1 MAPRRKQTTSL
12 PATKLN
18 GDAADDSARL
28 QILLEDY
35 SQGRDDERNWNTV
48 LASLIAVA
56 FTLIGLLIAA
66 VTQTCRFNTSNSCTH
81 VPDYLIGAT
90 PLLPITLLLFT
101 QMLGTV
107 ATFRVFYLRAI
118 ETEIQQ
124 YAGAPLKS
132 ISPIMPASYID
143 MMTEL
148 TSLRRG
154 RLQYRIVT
162 FLLVASI
169 IVIFG
174 GFACYIALHMD
185 PTTQVVM
192 AVIYAPIVLLMVSE
206 NYRAGPGGRP
216 MFYKIALRYVAH
228 RNMTGYALE
237 DLASQSSH
245 LKHDKRSL
253 PSYLLMPRVAEWVK
267 WVITPGAFVVT
278 AWATGAFRNWHQFI
292 LVWLI
297 LEYLIYEARYQWND
311 IRGIDEDADHPERT
325 ARLRLPG
332 GPNARRNI
340 LASCLVGILRLILAV
355 SIAAVTHLLAPVML
369 LIGLVFGV
377 AIVYEALRAVPA
389 SSSLSPP
396 PSARS
401 VAIWITVGLGYA
413 IRSGT
418 GMWLGG
424 VRLLSLTA
432 ISGMLYFLAL
442 GIMFVLLTWV
452 LEAASYC
459 STDRKEFL
467 FRAPGLEVKPHIAT
481 LLRWTGWTVQHGT
494 GGVPGAAVPVLKEKQ
509 GKRYA
514 PWNIAL
520 LLGAGLGAVV
530 GTGLARSNPALTAYW
545 PVVAASLL
553 GALWLMI
560 VSRFATRLAVTAAV
574 AVVLVG
580 LTFPSVHQ
588 ALAIIAAIPW
598 IAVAACY
605 AFFRNSS
612 YQALMNFG
620 PDLLSA
626 LKRAVLALAL
636 QALRLVV
643 GRQIWESTGFDPR
656 THNPG

>member
-1 MAPRRKQTTSL
+1 
-12 PATKLN
+12 
-18 GDAADDSARL
+18 
-28 QILLEDY
+28 
-35 SQGRDDERNWNTV
+35 
-48 LASLIAVA
+48 
-56 FTLIGLLIAA
+56 
-66 VTQTCRFNTSNSCTH
+66 
-81 VPDYLIGAT
+81 
-90 PLLPITLLLFT
+90 
-101 QMLGTV
+101 
-107 ATFRVFYLRAI
+107 
-118 ETEIQQ
+118 
-124 YAGAPLKS
+124 
-132 ISPIMPASYID
+132 
-143 MMTEL
+143 
-148 TSLRRG
+148 
-154 RLQYRIVT
+154 
-162 FLLVASI
+162 
-169 IVIFG
+169 
-174 GFACYIALHMD
+174 
-185 PTTQVVM
+185 
-192 AVIYAPIVLLMVSE
+192 
-206 NYRAGPGGRP
+206 
-216 MFYKIALRYVAH
+216 
-228 RNMTGYALE
+228 
-237 DLASQSSH
+237 
-245 LKHDKRSL
+245 
-253 PSYLLMPRVAEWVK
+253 MPRVAEWVK

-278 AWATGAFRNWHQFI
+278 SWATGAFRNWHQFI

-311 IRGIDEDADHPERT
+311 IRGIDEDADHPAST

-355 SIAAVTHLLAPVML
+355 SIAAVTHLLAPVTL
-369 LIGLVFGV
+369 LIGLVFGA
-377 AIVYEALRAVPA
+377 AILYEALRAVPA

-396 PSARS
+396 PSERS

-432 ISGMLYFLAL
+432 ISGTLYFLAV

-459 STDRKEFL
+459 STDCKEFL
-467 FRAPGLEVKPHIAT
+467 FRAPGLKVKPHIAT

-545 PVVAASLL
+545 PVVVVSLL
-553 GALWLMI
+553 GALLLMI
-560 VSRFATRLAVTAAV
+560 FSRFATRLAVTAAV
-574 AVVLVG
+574 TVALVG
-580 LTFPSVHQ
+580 FTFPSVHH

-598 IAVAACY
+598 IAIAACY

-626 LKRAVLALAL
+626 LKTAVLTLAL
-636 QALRLVV
+636 LALRLVV
-643 GRQIWESTGFDPR
+643 GRQTWQSTGFRPR
-656 THNPG
+656 TQNPG